1 MLRSLAWGSGF
12 KTQIK
17 EVQTKHSNPIKC
29 LKSGRKHLQH
39 FKAKKISFP
48 KTYNFL
54 TENENT
60 LQKENVKG
68 KMKKKMTQESVFN
81 TKLVI

>member
-54 TENENT
+54 TEN
-60 LQKENVKG
+60 
-68 KMKKKMTQESVFN
+68 
-81 TKLVI
+81 

>member
-17 EVQTKHSNPIKC
+17 KVQTKHSNSIKC

-39 FKAKKISFP
+39 FKVKKISFP

-54 TENENT
+54 TDRREGASHSNR
-60 LQKENVKG
+60 
-68 KMKKKMTQESVFN
+68 S
-81 TKLVI
+81 KLSLAWLV